1 MGHIVNL
8 TKKCIFTAMKRCFAF
23 LLLIIYSVTSI
34 GATVQLHYCMGKLSG
49 WSISLTE
56 SNSKECSKC
65 GMEKAHSDKGC
76 CHDEN
81 KLLKIQDDQKANY
94 VSLDILKLSVSAA
107 VSVDQSVACLLLQKK
122 QLPSKSNAPPLI
134 GDLDLCIRNCV
145 FRI

>member
-1 MGHIVNL
+1 
-8 TKKCIFTAMKRCFAF
+8 MKRLFAF
-23 LLLIIYSVTSI
+23 ILLLIYSVTSI

-49 WSISLTE
+49 WSLSWTQ
-56 SNSKECSKC
+56 SKECSKC

-94 VSLDILKLSVSAA
+94 LSLEISKLSVAA
-107 VSVDQSVACLLLQKK
+107 PITVDHSVTYLVPEKNELLPKIK
-122 QLPSKSNAPPLI
+122 APPLI
-134 GDLDLCIRNCV
+134 GDFDLCIRNCV

>member
-1 MGHIVNL
+1 
-8 TKKCIFTAMKRCFAF
+8 
-23 LLLIIYSVTSI
+23 
-34 GATVQLHYCMGKLSG
+34 
-49 WSISLTE
+49 
-56 SNSKECSKC
+56 
-65 GMEKAHSDKGC
+65 MEKAHSDKGC

>member
-1 MGHIVNL
+1 
-8 TKKCIFTAMKRCFAF
+8 MKRFFAF
-23 LLLIIYSVTSI
+23 ILFLIYSVTSI

-49 WSISLTE
+49 WSITLAE
-56 SNSKECSKC
+56 SNLKECSKC

-107 VSVDQSVACLLLQKK
+107 VSVDQSVACLLPQKK